1 MIITLTPAEINISD
15 EFSCTFGHE
24 IWDKLVTGKAIRRK
38 NRTYTLFL
46 HRRQLQLVCPLLK
59 GGDGQNIVL
68 WPAIKLPFRKYPVY
82 VYLYATVLYL
92 SSGLSMRDTAAQVR
106 RHFGLDT
113 FSHSTVSRALRK
125 LSDIAGILSSLLPD
139 SEPGMEESCPL
150 IVRSRWDSGRLG
162 RYSLLLQMLCPV
174 LDSRQMI
181 PYSSLLNYRY
191 FNHVQK
197 FIV

>member
-1 MIITLTPAEINISD
+1 MIITLTPAEINIRD

-24 IWDKLVTGKAIRRK
+24 IWDKLTAEKAIRRK
-38 NRTYTLFL
+38 SRTYALFL

-59 GGDGQNIVL
+59 SGDGQTIVL

-92 SSGLSMRDTAAQVR
+92 SSDLSMRATAAQVR

-150 IVRSRWDSGRLG
+150 IVRSHWDNSRLD
-162 RYSLLLQMLCPV
+162 RYTLLLRILGPV

-191 FNHVQK
+191 FNHAQK
-197 FIV
+197 FII